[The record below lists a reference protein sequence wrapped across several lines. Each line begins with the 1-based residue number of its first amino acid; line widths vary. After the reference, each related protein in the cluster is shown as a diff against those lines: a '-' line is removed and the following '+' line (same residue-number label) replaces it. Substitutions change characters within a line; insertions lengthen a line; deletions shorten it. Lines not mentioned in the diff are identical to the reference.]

1 MTMRCQSCGAELFEG
16 QQFCRQCGATVVV
29 QGGEAATQLLGVNQP
44 RPVEGPDT
52 SPVRVGTEP
61 VGGARPQSPAY
72 QQPTAYQPPLASFQQ
87 TSPLAPAPLRRKG
100 GRGLWLFALLAVFLL
115 GAGVAGIGAFVYWK
129 ARQHQQ
135 VVIVKK
141 GNAEHPDI
149 PAPPAPPDL
158 EGLEGLGDTIR
169 KAVEAAGAVKP
180 LDESGAKVSGDST
193 VLTKTYPIDGD
204 GTFSVR
210 VVNGNVSVSG
220 SDGDAAEVKITKH
233 GGSAEERAG
242 ARVMV
247 AQTDDGL
254 TFVNAGAPP
263 DVDVSY
269 EVRVP
274 RGLHE
279 LQISTNRGDV
289 KVSDFDGSVVA
300 SVQKGKA
307 EFSGVTGQVRS
318 NVIKGD
324 TRVVYDR
331 AEREG
336 SQEFSVVKGNIEATL
351 ADGTDADVRAETI
364 TGDIDADDAF
374 GLAVEKRAAGRALS
388 GRLGDGG
395 RALRFRVTSGDIKLK
410 K

>member
-1 MTMRCQSCGAELFEG
+1 MRCQSCGAELYEG
-16 QQFCRQCGATVVV
+16 QQFCRQCGATVVG
-29 QGGEAATQLLGVNQP
+29 QSGEATTQLLGVNRP
-44 RPVEGPDT
+44 RPSEGPDT

-61 VGGARPQSPAY
+61 VGGARQQSPAY
-72 QQPTAYQPPLASFQQ
+72 QQPTSYHPPLASFQQ
-87 TSPLAPAPLRRKG
+87 TSPLAAQPPRKG

-115 GAGVAGIGAFVYWK
+115 GAGVAGVGAFVWWK
-129 ARQHQQ
+129 SHRQP
-135 VVIVKK
+135 VVVVRK
-141 GNAEHPDI
+141 GGGEHTDI

-180 LDESGAKVSGDST
+180 LDESGAAVSGDST
-193 VLTKTYPIDGD
+193 VLTKSYPIDGE

-210 VVNGNVSVSG
+210 VVNGNVTVKG
-220 SDGDAAEVKITKH
+220 SDGDEAEVKITKR
-233 GGSAEERAG
+233 GGSAEARSG

-254 TFVNAGAPP
+254 TFINAGTPP

-289 KVSDFDGSVVA
+289 KVSDFEGSVVA

-307 EFSGVTGQVRS
+307 EFSGVTGQVKS

-324 TRVVYDR
+324 TRVVYDK

-364 TGDIDADDAF
+364 TGDIDADGAF
-374 GLAVEKRAAGRALS
+374 GLSVEKRAAGRALS

-395 RALRFRVTSGDIKLK
+395 QTLRFKVTSGDIKLK